1 MPTESIA
8 ATPSTAPT
16 ETFVFVRADD
26 PLAEP
31 LLSELEHEYDS
42 RYGSFFGERA
52 STELRRYPVEAFAPE
67 QGGAFV
73 LLLRDGVAIAGGA
86 YKRFDARTAELKRI
100 WASAAHRRQGL
111 ARRVV
116 AELEAEAAR
125 RGYDRVYLTTGPRQP
140 EAKALYFG
148 TGYTPLFDLT
158 LSPEEIVIHGFA
170 KSLDD
175 RPLDV
180 DEIRAAHERARPVVQ
195 R

>member
-1 MPTESIA
+1 M
-8 ATPSTAPT
+8 PSTSTAHDDR
-16 ETFVFVRADD
+16 FVYVRADD
-26 PLAEP
+26 PRAEP
-31 LLSELEHEYDS
+31 LLTELEYEYDS

-52 STELRRYPVEAFAPE
+52 STELRRYPIVAFAPE

-73 LLLRDGVAIAGGA
+73 LLLREGVAIAGGA
-86 YKRFDARTAELKRI
+86 YKRFDERTAELKRI
-100 WASAAHRRQGL
+100 WASSAHRRQGL

-140 EAKALYFG
+140 EAKALYFD
-148 TGYTPLFDLT
+148 TGYTPLFDLA
-158 LSPEEIVIHGFA
+158 LSPDEIVIHGFA

-180 DEIRAAHERARPVVQ
+180 DEIRAAHESTRAVVQ